1 MTRNMSDIIRNFL
14 KNLKRAPRPSP
25 AKKRKITN
33 LIFEKK

>member
-1 MTRNMSDIIRNFL
+1 MPDIIRNFL